1 MIVKGYKIEPA
12 ASLTRAVLD
21 GENLAGAD
29 LTAASLYRAELG
41 GADLRGAILA
51 KADLEGADLSGA
63 DLRGANL
70 RGADLRRA
78 NLAGADLTGADLTG
92 AFLVNALLYGADLT
106 NGRISGGELRGA
118 AFLCADLTGVVLP
131 EGLLETGSLSGAII
145 PGAQPTYK
153 NLATDEKLKDLRK
166 KAAYA
171 REIYNNTDCDDD
183 YDTYIDNAEKLIHW
197 LYLCIKQ
204 ALAIVNPRGAHR
216 EHVIAAF
223 KSLAQSE
230 LDATDD
236 DSENSRADQCDDN
249 IHCLDSVYNQIV
261 KSPVVIKA
269 GVAAFLSEIALKLDV
284 EVTETPENKDR
295 ITARLDQ
302 LASAVANLAG
312 ISKEDTPAKTVLA
325 AIEAS
330 ELTPQI
336 MDLVLDAVFDCA
348 DME

>member
-1 MIVKGYKIEPA
+1 MIVRGYKIEPA
-12 ASLTRAVLD
+12 ATLARADLGGAD
-21 GENLAGAD
+21 LAGVD
-29 LTAASLYRAELG
+29 LTAASLYRAVLS
-41 GADLRGAILA
+41 GADLRDAILTR
-51 KADLEGADLSGA
+51 ADLEGADLSGA
-63 DLRGANL
+63 YLRDANL

-106 NGRISGGELRGA
+106 NVRISGAELRGA

-131 EGLLETGSLSGAII
+131 EVLLETGSLSGAII
-145 PGAQPTYK
+145 PGTQPTYK

-183 YDTYIDNAEKLIHW
+183 YDTYIDNAEKLSHW
-197 LYLCIKQ
+197 LYQCIKQ

-216 EHVIAAF
+216 EHVIAAL
-223 KSLAQSE
+223 KSLAYSE
-230 LDATDD
+230 LDSTDD
-236 DSENSRADQCDDN
+236 DSENSRASQCDDT
-249 IHCLDSVYNQIV
+249 IYCLDSVYNHIV
-261 KSPVVIKA
+261 KSPAVIKA

-302 LASAVANLAG
+302 LASDVANLAG
-312 ISKEDTPAKTVLA
+312 ISKEDTPAETVLA

-330 ELTPQI
+330 ELTQQI
-336 MDLVLDAVFDCA
+336 MELVLDAVLDCA
-348 DME
+348 EME